1 MFQDRER
8 GPATRKGIIENG
20 PLSASW
26 SNCYLLRLLR
36 ALISISTCR
45 QLQSNVMTG
54 VKSEWQR
61 LTGYGIIFIYAAEKG
76 DGRCKHKKKK
86 GLLRAAAAEQA
97 E

>member
-1 MFQDRER
+1 
-8 GPATRKGIIENG
+8 
-20 PLSASW
+20 
-26 SNCYLLRLLR
+26 
-36 ALISISTCR
+36 
-45 QLQSNVMTG
+45 MTG